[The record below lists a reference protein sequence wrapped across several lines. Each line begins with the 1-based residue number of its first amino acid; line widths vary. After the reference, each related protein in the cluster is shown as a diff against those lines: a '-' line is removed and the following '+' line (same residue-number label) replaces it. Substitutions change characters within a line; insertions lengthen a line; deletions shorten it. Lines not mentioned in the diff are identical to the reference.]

1 VFHNVVYDNGL
12 IWKSPARTS
21 SIHHTENWYLLRCSR
36 TSFATRNFHHPVDL
50 QELEVGQ
57 PTSRVRSIHI
67 QIIGLENCVV
77 LTLEELCSSNDVH
90 HVLIHWDFKF
100 LPATPPGDTGVPHV
114 DSELYPP
121 YGEWLSPA
129 VFQSPCSRR
138 ERLRPCSHHDS
149 SEDKTSSWLRLG
161 TWTWRSTITVW
172 LSRLGSQVQLQV
184 VGRTVNSLS
193 IS

>member
-1 VFHNVVYDNGL
+1 MCSSNDVHHVPIHRDFLPMSRSLHHQVILEFPTQTRTDRTENGYLLRYWYWYAVFHNVVYDKGL
-12 IWKSPARTS
+12 IWKSPAQTS

-90 HVLIHWDFKF
+90 HVLIH
-100 LPATPPGDTGVPHV
+100 
-114 DSELYPP
+114 
-121 YGEWLSPA
+121 
-129 VFQSPCSRR
+129 
-138 ERLRPCSHHDS
+138 
-149 SEDKTSSWLRLG
+149 
-161 TWTWRSTITVW
+161 
-172 LSRLGSQVQLQV
+172 
-184 VGRTVNSLS
+184 
-193 IS
+193 